1 LHGADGHNG
10 GQDWEKKKQGVNS
23 KGLPNAD
30 EANDTIA
37 HKVVSETR
45 KQ

>member
-1 LHGADGHNG
+1 LHGADGDNG
-10 GQDWEKKKQGVNS
+10 GQDWEKKKQNVNS

-30 EANDTIA
+30 ETNYTVS